1 MFLCYFIIIIIFLNG
16 KTGLLQKHSE
26 AIEALQISCLL
37 LPPENRRKL
46 QLLVRMMARI
56 SFNKDLPPLSESVR
70 TRVLVCIVIRQ
81 KISQGFWSSK
91 SYSLLLESICKVRL
105 AYLMNSF
112 SIPVMQKHLWIWT
125 SCFWTCDQMQNLRRT
140 WRFPPP

>member
-1 MFLCYFIIIIIFLNG
+1 MFLCFLIIIIFFND
-16 KTGLLQKHSE
+16 KPGLLQKHNE

-70 TRVLVCIVIRQ
+70 TRVLVCIVI
-81 KISQGFWSSK
+81 
-91 SYSLLLESICKVRL
+91 
-105 AYLMNSF
+105 
-112 SIPVMQKHLWIWT
+112 T
-125 SCFWTCDQMQNLRRT
+125 
-140 WRFPPP
+140 